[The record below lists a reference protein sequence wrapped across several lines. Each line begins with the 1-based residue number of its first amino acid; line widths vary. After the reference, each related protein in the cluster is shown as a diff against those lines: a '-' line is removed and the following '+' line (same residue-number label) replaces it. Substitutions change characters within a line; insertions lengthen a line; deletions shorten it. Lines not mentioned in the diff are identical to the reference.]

1 MAFNLRSR
9 QQILADMIA
18 KMLAETPVNDIN
30 RASVVRTLLEA
41 AAQEAFQENY
51 DMLQI
56 IRNYNLDTTEGDD
69 LVNRAIEYGLEGRT
83 AAQSAS
89 GLITISDSNITKVE
103 TNIYDNLPGPV
114 SGDTRIYVDDA
125 TSFPTSGAWSVIIG
139 RGTDN
144 VETVSVDTA
153 QGSNGKTNNISYWT
167 IYLSAGLANDH
178 GTEESVILSQGGDRI
193 IPAGTTVK
201 ISASDIAEEVSY
213 SVNNEETILDGE
225 EEVES
230 VLITALTPGTDGNA
244 PIGAINE
251 FDSLPFDGA
260 EVTNPAAFTNGT
272 DEETDEELRDRIRA
286 HIQSLSRGTAES
298 VTSTVV
304 GITDPD
310 ENKRVVSANFV
321 DSTTLNDLGFLYI
334 DDGTGFEPS
343 FAGQGQEIVLN
354 SATGGEQFL
363 QLDTPPVIKAQV
375 ETINSE
381 SYDLGTA
388 NETLIYEVNGV
399 EEIITFSSDDFIN
412 PGIATAE
419 EVVESI
425 NDNATL
431 IEARTSENGTKV
443 TIRAKAQENE
453 SIQVTGGTGNTSDKL
468 NFSTGLNE
476 SLRLYKFDG
485 LSVSLLNKDGTTATI
500 ECATPQLYNL
510 NNGDTLTVIVDGKT
524 ANVQTATFNTADF
537 VNIAAATAEE
547 VVAVLNEDLAGVTAL
562 VTSTDSRITLRSNL
576 ENSAIS
582 SVQVT
587 GGAANAEFNFD
598 TTAVVGSSKD
608 YTLNRFNGQIEL
620 EVPASIG
627 DQYTAGSD
635 QTRGL
640 LVTEFAEPY
649 NLSNGEA
656 ITIEVDGGGG
666 QVATFNTADFVNIA
680 QATAAEVAAVI
691 NEDVGGVTALALSN
705 GKVLVRT
712 NNFTS
717 SGSIEITVSTAPS
730 LGFSIGELVQSL
742 ESHTAAVISTTENFI
757 FDEGD
762 ELIVV
767 MDGDAVYTITM
778 DVDGEIR
785 NVVSPSVFDA
795 DVLATGDTFGS
806 KFTEENE
813 ILGYRIVIKTGASA
827 GHITTINSYNPVTGS
842 GRISM
847 VGAAPFGLAVGDTF
861 IVVPITAENVVGYL
875 NNSFV
880 TTMALRSNVELI
892 GTNRVQI
899 SSTVTGESGS
909 VQVTGEDAND
919 KLQFQTNE
927 VRGLDGYKY
936 YTGLL
941 RRVQR
946 TVDGLSSDPVTFPG
960 VKAAGIQIEV
970 LPPTVKQISVEVN
983 VTLAEGITLTTIQE
997 DIKNAISQYI
1007 NGLGVGEDVV
1017 VQELS
1022 CRIISVEGVTDVEIL
1037 TPDGNVIIAD
1047 NEVPR
1052 IRDTDIV
1059 IG

>member
-30 RASVVRTLLEA
+30 RASVIRTLLEA

-56 IRNYNLDTTEGDD
+56 IRNYNLNTTAGDD
-69 LVNRAIEYGLEGRT
+69 LVNRAIEYGLEGRI

-89 GLITISDSNITKVE
+89 GLVTISDSNIVKIE

-114 SGDTRIYVDDA
+114 TGGIKIYVDDA
-125 TSFPTSGAWSVIIG
+125 TSFPTSGTWSVIIG

-144 VETVSVDTA
+144 VETVPVNTA
-153 QGSNGKTNNISYWT
+153 LGSNGKENFVSYWT
-167 IYLSAGLANDH
+167 IYLSAGLSNDH
-178 GTEESVILSQGGDRI
+178 GTEESVILSQGGDRA

-201 ISASDIAEEVSY
+201 IPASDINEEVLY

-225 EEVES
+225 EEVEN
-230 VLITALTPGTDGNA
+230 VLVTALSPGADGNA

-251 FDSLPFDGA
+251 FDSLPFEGA
-260 EVTNPAAFTNGT
+260 EVTNPETFTNGA
-272 DEETDEELRDRIRA
+272 DEETDEQLRDRIRA
-286 HIQSLSRGTAES
+286 HIQGLSRGTAQS
-298 VTSTVV
+298 IISTIV

-321 DSTTLNDLGFLYI
+321 DSTTLNDLAFLYI

-343 FAGQGQEIVLN
+343 FAGQGREIILN
-354 SATGGEQFL
+354 SATGGEEFL

-381 SYDLGTA
+381 SYSLGIA
-388 NETLIYEVNGV
+388 NETLIYEANGV
-399 EEIITFSSDDFIN
+399 EEIVTFSSDNFAN

-453 SIQVTGGTGNTSDKL
+453 SIQVTGGTANASDKL
-468 NFSTGLNE
+468 NFPTGLNE

-485 LSVSLLNKDGTTATI
+485 LSISLLNKDGTTASI
-500 ECATPQLYNL
+500 ECANPQLYNL
-510 NNGDTLTVIVDGKT
+510 NNGDTLTVIVDGKA
-524 ANVQTATFNTADF
+524 ANIQTATFNTVDF
-537 VNIAAATAEE
+537 ANINAATAEE
-547 VVAVLNEDLAGVTAL
+547 VVAVLNEDLAGVTAI
-562 VTSTDSRITLRSNL
+562 VTSEDLRITLRSNL

-582 SVQVT
+582 SIQVT
-587 GGAANAEFNFD
+587 GGVANVEFGFD
-598 TTAVVGSSKD
+598 TNAVIGSSKD

-620 EVPASIG
+620 ETPASVG
-627 DQYTAGSD
+627 DQYTAGSN
-635 QTRGL
+635 QTRGF
-640 LVTEFAEPY
+640 LVTAFAEPY

-656 ITIEVDGGGG
+656 ITVEIDGGGG
-666 QVATFNTADFVNIA
+666 QVATFNTADFANIA
-680 QATAAEVAAVI
+680 QATAAEVAEVI
-691 NEDVGGVTALALSN
+691 NEDIGGATAFALSN
-705 GKVLVRT
+705 GKVLIRT
-712 NNFTS
+712 NNLTS

-730 LGFSIGELVQSL
+730 LGFPIGEWVQSL

-778 DVDGEIR
+778 NVDGTIR

-795 DVLATGDTFGS
+795 DISVTGDAFGS
-806 KFTEENE
+806 KFTESNE
-813 ILGYRIVIKTGASA
+813 ILGYRVVIKTGASA
-827 GHITTINSYNPVTGS
+827 GHITTVNSYNPVTGN
-842 GRISM
+842 GRISLT
-847 VGAAPFGLAVGDTF
+847 VAAPFGLAIGDTF
-861 IVVPITAENVVGYL
+861 IVVPITAENVVRYL

-892 GTNRVQI
+892 GTSRVQI
-899 SSTVTGESGS
+899 SSTITGESGS

-946 TVDGLSSDPVTFPG
+946 TVDGLGSDPITFPG

-970 LPPTVKQISVEVN
+970 LPPTVKQVSVEVN

-1007 NGLGVGEDVV
+1007 NGLGVGEDVI

-1022 CRIISVEGVTDVEIL
+1022 CRIISVEGVTDVEIS
-1037 TPDGNVIIAD
+1037 TPSSNIVIAD

-1059 IG
+1059 VG